1 VTKRRSGSTRKASTS
16 AGKAAGRPRFALDP
30 YFACLIFAAAGLGTI
45 KLGTSP
51 RLLLLWTTLL
61 LLWLAFRE
69 GQTLKLRYTF
79 ADVGRGAGI
88 GLAFSLPLMLL
99 AFRSLATAIPILY
112 VSAEQPSLAGPAGT
126 TIFASLVLIAPLA
139 EELFFRDVL
148 QRANGLWIAIGLY
161 AAAGV
166 IFYLPTAGK
175 YPAVL
180 VAVSGATAVLGA
192 IYAFLHDRYGLT
204 VSFACHTVVN
214 LVLLCF
220 PALVGHL
227 EWFAR

>member
-1 VTKRRSGSTRKASTS
+1 VTKRQSSSTRKKSTS
-16 AGKAAGRPRFALDP
+16 ANKTTRPRFALDP
-30 YFACLIFAAAGLGTI
+30 YFACLIFGAAGLGTL

-61 LLWLAFRE
+61 VLWLAFRE
-69 GQTLKLRYTF
+69 GQNLKLRYSF
-79 ADVGRGAGI
+79 AEIGQGAGI

-99 AFRSLATAIPILY
+99 AFRSLAAAIPILF

-126 TIFASLVLIAPLA
+126 TIFASLVLVAPFA

-148 QRANGLWIAIGLY
+148 QRATGLWITVGLY

-166 IFYLPTAGK
+166 ILYLPTAGQ

-180 VAVSGATAVLGA
+180 AAVSGATAVLGA
-192 IYAFLHDRYGLT
+192 FYAFLHERYGFT
-204 VSFACHTVVN
+204 VSLACHATVN
-214 LVLLCF
+214 LVLLCV

-227 EWFAR
+227 ELFTR